1 MATQTGDHWCVLL
14 KSAVLC
20 MNSTVKKSHSY
31 TPFQVM
37 WGRESRYEDLVPALD
52 NIQVSHEEDLNFNK
66 LYILN
71 FCLLRK
77 IAKWMMCFLLFLAIT
92 WIP

>member
-1 MATQTGDHWCVLL
+1 MATQTGDHWCALL

-37 WGRESRYEDLVPALD
+37 WGRESRYEDLVPALN
-52 NIQVSHEEDLNFNK
+52 NIQVSHEEDFELEQAI
-66 LYILN
+66 YSE
-71 FCLLRK
+71 
-77 IAKWMMCFLLFLAIT
+77 FLLA
-92 WIP
+92 